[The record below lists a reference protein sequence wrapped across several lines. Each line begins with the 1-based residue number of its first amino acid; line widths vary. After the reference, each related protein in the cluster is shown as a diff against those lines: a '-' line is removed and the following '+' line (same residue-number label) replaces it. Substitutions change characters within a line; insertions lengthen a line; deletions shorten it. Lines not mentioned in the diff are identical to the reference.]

1 MRGVFSQKTV
11 QFVIIHDVC
20 HIYRYYL
27 MLSYYQMKQEEK
39 DLANFFSRFPKIS
52 YSKKEIVLNAYDAYE
67 NLYFI
72 EKGVVR
78 SFFIDDNG
86 IEFTVNFLKPYSIFP
101 LSAFLS
107 DRENNSEFE
116 AFVAMDLRKAAKDKV
131 ADFIEKNPEIQSFFL
146 KRMSTGLEGYVVR
159 SQFLIRGS
167 AEQKVVSSLLLLG
180 LRFGRK
186 VKNYTHI
193 DLPLTHQDVADL
205 SGITRET
212 ATLCINEL
220 EDNKLIAKK
229 GKYFKLFNEKKLNEI
244 CKTFEDGSYLDFNF

>member
-1 MRGVFSQKTV
+1 MRNKLGIIGYVCLMVFLFACEGQDRNYDPMTLD
-11 QFVIIHDVC
+11 ID
-20 HIYRYYL
+20 
-27 MLSYYQMKQEEK
+27 
-39 DLANFFSRFPKIS
+39 
-52 YSKKEIVLNAYDAYE
+52 KEIE
-67 NLYFI
+67 
-72 EKGVVR
+72 
-78 SFFIDDNG
+78 
-86 IEFTVNFLKPYSIFP
+86 
-101 LSAFLS
+101 
-107 DRENNSEFE
+107 
-116 AFVAMDLRKAAKDKV
+116 
-131 ADFIEKNPEIQSFFL
+131 FIEKNPEIQSFFL

-244 CKTFEDGSYLDFNF
+244 CKTFEDGSHLDFNF